1 MRVRWASRVSRGV
14 AAAMNM
20 NLRSGKDR
28 RGVWPRTARTGN
40 GDAGEA
46 ERFAGVVFVV
56 MSLVESGSAEAG
68 LFLGSGPPRAGP
80 GAVEEREC
88 SLHVVTNG
96 VVELVQVL
104 VHARRSHFRIVG
116 HLLEEMDADALHFD
130 GDDLSVDQR
139 ALEEPTLV
147 IHLIA
152 LEADVAAVRS
162 LVAAGLA
169 NLRQDGARDPLAET
183 FGLGLPARKD
193 QTVNAGFVD

>member
-1 MRVRWASRVSRGV
+1 
-14 AAAMNM
+14 M

-104 VHARRSHFRIVG
+104 VHARRPHFRIVG
-116 HLLEEMDADALHFD
+116 HLLEEMDADTLHFD
-130 GDDLSVDQR
+130 GDDLSVQQR
-139 ALEEPTLV
+139 ALEEPALV
-147 IHLIA
+147 VDLIV
-152 LEADVAAVRS
+152 LEADVATGS
-162 LVAAGLA
+162 LVASGLA
-169 NLRQDGARDPLAET
+169 NLRQDGARNPLSES
-183 FGLGLPARKD
+183 FGLGLSAREYE
-193 QTVNAGFVD
+193 VVEARFSYSV